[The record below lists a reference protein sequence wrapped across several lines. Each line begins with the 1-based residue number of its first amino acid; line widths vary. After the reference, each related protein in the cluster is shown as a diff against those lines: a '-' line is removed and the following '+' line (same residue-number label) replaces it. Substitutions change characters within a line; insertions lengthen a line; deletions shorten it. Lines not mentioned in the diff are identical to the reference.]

1 MKKILYAMLPALLF
15 TTACKKGITDINV
28 NPKSPLIVPSATVF
42 TNAERVLTNTVT
54 SSSVNLNIFRLIEQ
68 QWQETT
74 YTDESN
80 YDINTRTIRDGIW
93 NALYRDVLK
102 NLEQVK
108 TLGASEG
115 LSTTNLNT
123 NKAISDV
130 LEVYTYYYLLT
141 TFGNIPYTQ
150 ALNDNVLFPKYD
162 DAKTVY
168 YDLLTR
174 LDADVAILNTG
185 SSSLGPADI
194 IYRGDAAKW
203 KLFANTLK
211 LKMGITISDLD
222 NAKAK
227 TVVESAVAAG
237 VFSSNSN
244 NAYFQYLSA
253 PPNTNPIWV
262 DLVQSGRKDF
272 VACTTL
278 MNQLKSTNDP
288 RLPLYFTTDA
298 SGGYSGGT
306 PGKRSNY
313 ATFSKP
319 STTITAPD
327 FPGILLSYS
336 ETEFNLAEAVE
347 RGYNVGGDAATHY
360 NNAITASVL
369 EWKGTTNS
377 AELYIAQPSVNY
389 LTASGTYKQKI
400 GIQKWIALYNRGWDA
415 WIEQRRLDAPVLV
428 APATALSAFPVR
440 FTYPVNEGN
449 TNGANVSAAG
459 TAIGG
464 DAVTTKLFFDK
475 F

>member
-1 MKKILYAMLPALLF
+1 MKKILYVMLPALLF

-28 NPKSPLIVPSATVF
+28 NPKSPLNVPSATVF

-54 SSSVNLNIFRLIEQ
+54 SASVNLNIFRLIEQ

-80 YDINTRTIRDGIW
+80 YNISTRPIPDAIW
-93 NALYRDVLK
+93 NAFYRDVIN

-108 TLGASEG
+108 TLEANEG
-115 LSTTNLNT
+115 LSAATLNA
-123 NKAISDV
+123 NKAISDI
-130 LEVYTYYYLLT
+130 LEVYTYYYLTT
-141 TFGNIPYTQ
+141 TFGDIPYTQ
-150 ALNDNVLFPKYD
+150 AVNPSILFPKYD

-185 SSSLGPADI
+185 SSSLGSADI
-194 IYRGDAAKW
+194 IYGGDAAKW

-227 TVVESAVAAG
+227 IVVESAVAAG

-272 VACTTL
+272 VACNTL

-288 RLPLYFTTDA
+288 RLPFYFTVDA
-298 SGGYSGGT
+298 SGGYSGSA
-306 PGKRSNY
+306 PGASSNY
-313 ATFSKP
+313 TTFSKP

-336 ETEFNLAEAVE
+336 ETEFNLAEAV
-347 RGYNVGGDAATHY
+347 
-360 NNAITASVL
+360 L

-377 AELYIAQPSVNY
+377 AELYIAQPSINY
-389 LTASGTYKQKI
+389 LTASGTFKQKI

-415 WIEQRRLDAPVLV
+415 WIEQRRLDAPTLV
-428 APATALSAFPVR
+428 APTTALSAYPVR

-449 TNGANVSAAG
+449 VNGANVKAAG

-464 DAVTTKLFFDK
+464 NLVTTKLFFDK